1 MNRRRAKQTRAH
13 RLHCAPQ
20 PTNPKEPPCKTSP
33 KKPSSSPAP
42 HPASAQKPR
51 ATSCKTAHTSSSA
64 RAASTAGIIIA
75 HAENRVA
82 LDNILA
88 TDSYYPDKAHYE
100 IREFTAKHIAAD
112 LPAYTNQ

>member
-1 MNRRRAKQTRAH
+1 MYLINITIKPGRSATEQETLLAAH
-13 RLHCAPQ
+13 RAWFTKH
-20 PTNPKEPPCKTSP
+20 
-33 KKPSSSPAP
+33 
-42 HPASAQKPR
+42 
-51 ATSCKTAHTSSSA
+51 
-64 RAASTAGIIIA
+64 AASGDFLLLGSYTDSDQPAGIIIA